1 MSITLKVLF
10 IFLLPRFWETIPDS
24 ESSKA
29 TIGFLLVRVFYLDEF
44 AALFISTKQGNEAS
58 SIIFAELIKKIFYY
72 DCLSI
77 PALTINAVVL
87 GVLYGYGQTF
97 LATLNNVIRIV
108 TRISVL
114 LICKSVMDTSNLDN
128 AATAAGLSMG
138 ISNIVI
144 AIFAIVMFIIFFFKV
159 KAKGFKGMKL
169 TDSEPEM
176 IEVDGILVRK
186 DSIKEA

>member
-1 MSITLKVLF
+1 MT
-10 IFLLPRFWETIPDS
+10 
-24 ESSKA
+24 
-29 TIGFLLVRVFYLDEF
+29 FYF
-44 AALFISTKQGNEAS
+44 
-58 SIIFAELIKKIFYY
+58 

-77 PALTINAVVL
+77 PALTINALVL

-114 LICKSVMDTSNLDN
+114 LICKAVMDTSNVDN

-144 AIFAIVMFIIFFFKV
+144 AVFAVIMFIIFFIRV
-159 KAKGFKGMKL
+159 NRHG
-169 TDSEPEM
+169 T
-176 IEVDGILVRK
+176 EVAMLDIWL
-186 DSIKEA
+186 